1 MRGLLSAGA
10 GAAACEFGLQAG
22 QRLGSGAGG
31 PRQMKGEEGGAAR
44 AGGGRREAVEI
55 LPTD

>member
-10 GAAACEFGLQAG
+10 GLCEFGRYAG
-22 QRLGSGAGG
+22 QRLGSRAGG
-31 PRQMKGEEGGAAR
+31 PPQMKDTEGGGVMVVGA
-44 AGGGRREAVEI
+44 

>member
-10 GAAACEFGLQAG
+10 RAGLFESGRYAG
-22 QRLGSGAGG
+22 QRLGSRAGG
-31 PRQMKGEEGGAAR
+31 PRQMKDTEGGGAR
-44 AGGGRREAVEI
+44 VLVVVGV

>member
-10 GAAACEFGLQAG
+10 GAGLCEFGQSAG
-22 QRLGSGAGG
+22 QRLGWIAGG
-31 PRQMKGEEGGAAR
+31 PRQMKDTEGGGAMVVVVVGA
-44 AGGGRREAVEI
+44 

>member
-10 GAAACEFGLQAG
+10 GAGLCEFGRKAG
-22 QRLGSGAGG
+22 QRLGSRAGG
-31 PRQMKGEEGGAAR
+31 PRQMKDTEGGGVVVA
-44 AGGGRREAVEI
+44 AVEVVVGV

>member
-10 GAAACEFGLQAG
+10 GAGLYETGRYAG
-22 QRLGSGAGG
+22 QRLGLRAGG
-31 PRQMKGEEGGAAR
+31 SRQMKDTEGGGAMVL
-44 AGGGRREAVEI
+44 AVVGV